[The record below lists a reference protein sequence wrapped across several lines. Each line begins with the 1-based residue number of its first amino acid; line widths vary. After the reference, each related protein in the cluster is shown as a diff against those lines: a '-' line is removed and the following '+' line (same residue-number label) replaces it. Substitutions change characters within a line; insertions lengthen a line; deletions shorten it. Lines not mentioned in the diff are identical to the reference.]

1 MNNQLSEFFETKK
14 KLFYHLTISSLSKMI
29 AISSLYIY
37 AKILTKDEIGQ
48 IAFIQA
54 IIVFLVAIISI
65 QIPGSVFRYSLEK
78 KYQNTSFWITQKSSY
93 FFYISLFLFF
103 SSFFYTSFIIQALL
117 LCLIQICA
125 QTKLELVRT
134 SSNKNEYFVIIFFQV
149 FFSVLLTSITLF
161 LYNDIFN
168 GVLVYIF
175 FEYLSWAIVL
185 FICSRNITK
194 IKKEK
199 KIRSQLIKKYL
210 IDHLK
215 YGLYL
220 IPTTFAWAIILYGP
234 LVLTKFFFNAE
245 VVAKFAISNRMPQI
259 IFILGVLIIQ
269 VIGKNLILDF
279 QKNSFDFCRKFFK
292 YCFYWFVYCLSLSII
307 IYFINYFIIL
317 NIFPSYQITKTGQ
330 FLQFLNAFL
339 LSNFSFIGFFY
350 QVRKSLKYNAIS
362 STLTAIIGVIFGFIF
377 GSFYGLEGI
386 LIGMTLGLLIGLI
399 LRYIEVSK
407 FIYEKL
413 SKKNN

>member
-1 MNNQLSEFFETKK
+1 MKNQLSEFFETKK
-14 KLFYHLTISSLSKMI
+14 KLFYHLVLSSLTKII

-37 AKILTKDEIGQ
+37 AKILTKGEIGQ

-54 IIVFLVAIISI
+54 IVVFLIAIISF

-78 KYQNTSFWITQKSSY
+78 KYQNTSFWITQQSSY

-103 SSFFYTSFIIQALL
+103 LSFFYTSLIIQVLL
-117 LCLIQICA
+117 LCLIQIST

-134 SSNKNEYFVIIFFQV
+134 SSDKNNYFVIIFFQV
-149 FFSVLLTSITLF
+149 FFSVILTSITLF
-161 LYNDIFN
+161 LYKDIFN
-168 GVLVYIF
+168 GVLVYIL
-175 FEYLSWAIVL
+175 FEDLSWSIAL
-185 FICSRNITK
+185 FICSKK
-194 IKKEK
+194 ISNLKKEK
-199 KIRSQLIKKYL
+199 KFKSQFKKEHL
-210 IDHLK
+210 VDHLK

-220 IPTTFAWAIILYGP
+220 IPTALAWSLILQGP
-234 LVLTKFFFNAE
+234 LVLTKFFFNEE

-269 VIGKNLILDF
+269 IIGKNLILEY
-279 QKNSFDFCRKFFK
+279 QKNSLNYCKKFFK
-292 YCFYWFVYCLSLSII
+292 YCLYWLVYSLCLSII

-317 NIFPSYQITKTGQ
+317 NIFPSYQITNMGQ
-330 FLQFLNAFL
+330 FLQFFNAFL

-350 QVRKSLKYNAIS
+350 QVRKSLKFNAIS
-362 STLTAIIGVIFGFIF
+362 STLAATIGVIFGFSF